1 MKYTKTFLL
10 IIFTLEFLFG
20 FIPFLAPIAV
30 NAAYEPAQFKPQIT
44 IGEFVKDKPETVE
57 SSGLTI
63 WNYIKAIYKYA
74 IGVVGI
80 VAAVVLM
87 IGGIMWLTAGGNQT
101 RIGEA
106 KAYIGASLSG
116 LLLAL
121 TSFMILATVNPKLVQ
136 FNPLDV
142 TTVGDNSTTSGCCS
156 DPTGCVSSMTDKTSC
171 ETAGFLWTS
180 NGVCGTDNQCHE
192 KKETCCEY
200 TGPVLLCGIDGYCCY
215 MQNYA
220 GCGGK
225 TSQTLSKESSS
236 MSCDDGE
243 DYCISHASGSW

>member
-1 MKYTKTFLL
+1 MNNFYKIVSTIFLVM
-10 IIFTLEFLFG
+10 FLFLI
-20 FIPFLAPIAV
+20 FAPAICIA
-30 NAAYEPAQFKPQIT
+30 APAQFKPQIT
-44 IGEFVKDKPETVE
+44 IGEFQKGIDTPVSNTGE
-57 SSGLTI
+57 TI

-121 TSFMILATVNPKLVQ
+121 TSFMILATVNPKLTQ

-142 TTVGDNSTTSGCCS
+142 TTVEDNSGDQNSATKGCCKGFYGTIS
-156 DPTGCVSSMTDKTSC
+156 MYCQDNVMQLDCKPSLWLVNNYQPDSIKFELNKKCVQYINTLGTQEYKC
-171 ETAGFLWTS
+171 E
-180 NGVCGTDNQCHE
+180 
-192 KKETCCEY
+192 
-200 TGPVLLCGIDGYCCY
+200 
-215 MQNYA
+215 
-220 GCGGK
+220 
-225 TSQTLSKESSS
+225 
-236 MSCDDGE
+236 
-243 DYCISHASGSW
+243 